1 MRLGFENWL
10 FISQSGNYT
19 IMCPSNWLIPGWGDT
34 WDGFKWLCFFR
45 EPTKKKFINFYWRI
59 VALQCCV
66 SFCYTAK
73 WIIYTCVCVCVCAVM
88 SDSAIPSIDCSPP
101 GSSVHGMSQARILE
115 CAAISSYRGSSWSR
129 DWTRVSCVSCT
140 GKRILYHCAA
150 WRATY
155 TYIPSFWISLPFMLP
170 QSIE

>member
-10 FISQSGNYT
+10 FISRSGNYT

-45 EPTKKKFINFYWRI
+45 EPTKKNSSIFIGELLLYN
-59 VALQCCV
+59 VVLV
-66 SFCYTAK
+66 SA
-73 WIIYTCVCVCVCAVM
+73 IQQNESSIRVCVCVCAVM